1 MTPKQAQDFINN
13 MSPEEL
19 KVLLRKVMGPPKRQL
34 FGKELE
40 HVQFLMDMCDP
51 VSTSNNQ
58 RTITDEYLIGGRR
71 YDVTYGLED
80 TPIVEVYEE
89 SEQ

>member
-1 MTPKQAQDFINN
+1 MTPEQARDFI
-13 MSPEEL
+13 
-19 KVLLRKVMGPPKRQL
+19 RKVMGPPKRQL
-34 FGKELE
+34 LGKELE

-71 YDVTYGLED
+71 YDVTYGVED